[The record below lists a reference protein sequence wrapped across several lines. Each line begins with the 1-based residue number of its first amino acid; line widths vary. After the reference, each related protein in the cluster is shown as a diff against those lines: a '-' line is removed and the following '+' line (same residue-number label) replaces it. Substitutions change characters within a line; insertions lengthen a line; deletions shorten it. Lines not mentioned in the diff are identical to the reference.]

1 MCAFVCACSEE
12 GVVLICLF
20 QSCAWVV
27 LFSDGGVE
35 LGGWLRSRST
45 QPRML
50 FLCVNDTSACHL
62 LS

>member
-1 MCAFVCACSEE
+1 MCAFVCVC
-12 GVVLICLF
+12 VVCVG
-20 QSCAWVV
+20 CAV
-27 LFSDGGVE
+27 FGRGVE
-35 LGGWLRSRST
+35 LGGWLRLRST